1 MIKYSFEQE
10 LFDKFF
16 NVLLNF
22 SNYEHM
28 LLGEKVSIKPCHMYV
43 TLTMQLFSVISML

>member
-28 LLGEKVSIKPCHMYV
+28 ILGGKK
-43 TLTMQLFSVISML
+43 